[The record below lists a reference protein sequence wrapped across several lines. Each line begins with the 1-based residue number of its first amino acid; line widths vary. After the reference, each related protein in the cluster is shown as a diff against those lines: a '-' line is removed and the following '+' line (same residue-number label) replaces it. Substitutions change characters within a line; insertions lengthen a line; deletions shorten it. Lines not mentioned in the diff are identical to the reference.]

1 MALNATHLEDAW
13 CLRNAAASTL
23 ALAED
28 QMRRAIA
35 AAGVDE
41 LAGLIELYSPA
52 VSSGPEWTRTF
63 EPLIERLWLWSDDA
77 TMASLHARFKSKGM
91 PWLAVANALSPEH
104 GARIK
109 ASVRQPAWARLPAF
123 TTV

>member
-1 MALNATHLEDAW
+1 MGLNASRLEDAW
-13 CLRNAAASTL
+13 GLRNAAASTL
-23 ALAED
+23 ALAEE
-28 QMRRAIA
+28 QVRRAIGTA
-35 AAGVDE
+35 SVDD

-63 EPLIERLWLWSDDA
+63 EPLIERMWLWADDA

-104 GARIK
+104 GARLR

>member
-1 MALNATHLEDAW
+1 MALNASHLEAAW

-23 ALAED
+23 VLAED
-28 QMRRAIA
+28 QMRLAIKM
-35 AAGVDE
+35 AGVDE

-63 EPLIERLWLWSDDA
+63 EPLIERLWLWADDA
-77 TMASLHARFKSKGM
+77 AMAALHARFKAKGL
-91 PWLAVANALSPEH
+91 PWMSVASALSPEH

-109 ASVRQPAWARLPAF
+109 AVVRHPAWARLPAF
-123 TTV
+123 TTA